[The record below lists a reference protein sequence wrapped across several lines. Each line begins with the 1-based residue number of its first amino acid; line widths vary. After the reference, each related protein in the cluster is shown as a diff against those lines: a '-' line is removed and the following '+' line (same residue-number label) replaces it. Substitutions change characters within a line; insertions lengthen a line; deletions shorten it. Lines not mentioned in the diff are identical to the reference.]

1 MSLQGLLCI
10 ESANKGTL
18 LSIPKWARFLFS
30 FIAIAKTSGNMLSK
44 NGETNYSALFLVFMK
59 MLLRVFL
66 FSIMLAVCLCG
77 HSYTGVFLLVLA
89 SLRLLSGD
97 VGLCQG
103 LFFAF

>member
-66 FSIMLAVCLCG
+66 FSIMLAVGLA
-77 HSYTGVFLLVLA
+77 YLVFIVLRYVP
-89 SLRLLSGD
+89 SVPFSSGI
-97 VGLCQG
+97 
-103 LFFAF
+103 